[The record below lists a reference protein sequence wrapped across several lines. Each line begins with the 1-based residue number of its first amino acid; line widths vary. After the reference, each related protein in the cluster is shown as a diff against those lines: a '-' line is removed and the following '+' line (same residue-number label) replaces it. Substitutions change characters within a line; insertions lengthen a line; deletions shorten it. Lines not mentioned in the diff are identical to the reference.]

1 MQIWGGSL
9 PSWGPKEPRPGTVTR
24 GTLAKGSPPCG
35 ILWHPVAS
43 RENPMI
49 GQAGLEVVD
58 GVSVDGHARNWH
70 AGGHPLLKNWGRK
83 PRALV
88 LLHRQILSFQPV
100 GTPATKIVKY
110 IAGCQESFAF
120 RNHSCPSV
128 TSIPDIPVALGISGP
143 LGRQHL
149 PETTTKDP
157 VFAGRFPKSA
167 GAISFLSALDFWGF
181 TFTLSLV
188 KMALCSR
195 CVHHGPSRNQRTKS
209 NRIQK
214 KHVSPISKWKKSWMA
229 SYCLGS
235 QNCTGDDDTSSG
247 SCQRWHQTT
256 CSAQCQARIVGWVQ
270 NGPHTLI
277 NSTEWFI
284 LRFKRRS
291 EHYKWPKLYLFGHIW
306 ALFCS
311 LKFRA
316 YGRK

>member
-1 MQIWGGSL
+1 MPGIVCIQEPSESL
-9 PSWGPKEPRPGTVTR
+9 LGKSF
-24 GTLAKGSPPCG
+24 
-35 ILWHPVAS
+35 H
-43 RENPMI
+43 
-49 GQAGLEVVD
+49 
-58 GVSVDGHARNWH
+58 
-70 AGGHPLLKNWGRK
+70 
-83 PRALV
+83 V
-88 LLHRQILSFQPV
+88 LLSHPFLTSQWLWASLGHWEDNICLKPQQMIRCLL
-100 GTPATKIVKY
+100 
-110 IAGCQESFAF
+110 AGS
-120 RNHSCPSV
+120 
-128 TSIPDIPVALGISGP
+128 
-143 LGRQHL
+143 
-149 PETTTKDP
+149 
-157 VFAGRFPKSA
+157 PKSA

-214 KHVSPISKWKKSWMA
+214 KHVSPVSKWKKSWMA

-235 QNCTGDDDTSSG
+235 QNCTGDDDISSG
-247 SCQRWHQTT
+247 SCQRWHQAT

-284 LRFKRRS
+284 LRFKKEGAS
-291 EHYKWPKLYLFGHIW
+291 TTNDQSYLFGHIW

-311 LKFRA
+311 LFVFETCPEVKFRA